1 MSDWKPRRFWK
12 DTSTAETAG
21 GVAVTLDGR
30 TAKTPAGAPLIV
42 PTRALAEAIA
52 AEWAAQEE
60 AIDPAAMP
68 LTRAANAAIDLVAG
82 RRAEVAA
89 AIAAYADSDMLCY
102 RAEEPEELAA
112 RQAEAWDPLLD
123 WAAAELGARLRPFSG
138 VMHRPQDPAATAR
151 LAKMVAA
158 MGPFELVAFQ
168 ALVELSG
175 SLVIGFAAIG
185 GAWDA
190 AALWTLSRIDE
201 AWQEERWGADG
212 EAAARARAREADFHA
227 AMAFHALAAEGF
239 QGQK

>member
-12 DTSTAETAG
+12 DASTAEAAG
-21 GVAVTLDGR
+21 GFAVTLDGR
-30 TAKTPAGAPLIV
+30 TAKTPAGAPLVV
-42 PTRALAEAIA
+42 PTLALAEAIA
-52 AEWAAQEE
+52 AEWAAQEDTV
-60 AIDPAAMP
+60 DPAAMP
-68 LTRAANAAIDLVAG
+68 VTRAANAAIDLVGG

-102 RAEEPEELAA
+102 RAEEPEELAL

-123 WAAAELGARLRPFSG
+123 WAASELGARLRPFSG

-151 LAKMVAA
+151 LAEMVAA
-158 MGPFELVAFQ
+158 LGPFELVALQ

-175 SLVIGFAAIG
+175 SLVVGFAAIG

-212 EAAARARAREADFHA
+212 EAAARTRAREADFHA
-227 AMAFHALAAEGF
+227 AMAFHALAAGDSRD
-239 QGQK
+239 KK

>member
-12 DTSTAETAG
+12 DASSAEVADG
-21 GVAVTLDGR
+21 FAVTLDGQ
-30 TAKTPAGAPLIV
+30 TAKTPAGAPLVV
-42 PTRALAEAIA
+42 PTPALAEAIA
-52 AEWAAQEE
+52 AEWAAQETV
-60 AIDPAAMP
+60 IDPAAMP
-68 LTRAANAAIDLVAG
+68 ATQAANAAIDRVAG
-82 RRAEVAA
+82 RRADVAA

-102 RAEEPEELAA
+102 RAEEPEELAL

-123 WAAAELGARLRPFSG
+123 WAASQLGARLKPFRG

-151 LAKMVAA
+151 LAERVAA

-175 SLVIGFAAIG
+175 SLVIGFAAID

-190 AALWTLSRIDE
+190 DALWTLSRIDE

-212 EAAARARAREADFHA
+212 EAAARTRARKADFHA
-227 AMAFHALAAEGF
+227 AMAFHALVAGDL

>member
-12 DTSTAETAG
+12 DASTAESEG
-21 GVAVTLDGR
+21 GFAVTLDGR
-30 TAKTPAGAPLIV
+30 TAKTPAGAPLVV

-52 AEWAAQEE
+52 AEWAAQEKE
-60 AIDPAAMP
+60 IDPAAMP
-68 LTRAANAAIDLVAG
+68 ATRAANAAIDLVAG

-123 WAAAELGARLRPFSG
+123 WAASALGARLRHFRG
-138 VMHRPQDPAATAR
+138 VVHRPQDPAATAR

-175 SLVIGFAAIG
+175 SLVIGFAAIT

-190 AALWTLSRIDE
+190 GALWTLSRIDE

-212 EAAARARAREADFHA
+212 EAAARASAREADFQA